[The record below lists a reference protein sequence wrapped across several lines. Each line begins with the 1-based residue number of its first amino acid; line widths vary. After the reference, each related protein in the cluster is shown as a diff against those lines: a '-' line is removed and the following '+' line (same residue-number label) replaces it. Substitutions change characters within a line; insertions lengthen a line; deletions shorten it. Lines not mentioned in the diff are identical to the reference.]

1 MNIETLSKLPD
12 WPALMDAPTAIAY
25 LGGSRG
31 TLTQLE
37 TEGYLQRYANGNRA
51 VRYLRRDIDNAL
63 TARVITH
70 R

>member
-31 TLTQLE
+31 TLAQLE
-37 TEGYLQRYANGNRA
+37 TEGYLQRYADGHRS
-51 VRYLRRDIDNAL
+51 VRYLKADIDNAL
-63 TARVITH
+63 AACALCNR
-70 R
+70 